1 VEKLLKPK
9 ELQTI
14 LGLGKS
20 IIYRMLAS
28 GVIPCV
34 LVTEGQRRRSFRVRS
49 RDLEKWMKVR
59 EVANYGEI

>member
-1 VEKLLKPK
+1 MEKLLTPK

-28 GVIPCV
+28 GAIPSI
-34 LVTEGQRRRSFRVRS
+34 LVTNGHRRRSFRVRIK
-49 RDLEKWMKVR
+49 DLEKWMKAR
-59 EVANYGEI
+59 EVSNYGNF